1 MKAKYKDKLV
11 EIIELKSTSFVDL
24 LQKQSETV
32 PLFSVDYICAVNK
45 EYQIYRYVDVKANRV
60 KYALE
65 YVIDYNT
72 AYAIICDTKIDF
84 KDLVKWFERDI
95 WARSECSGACRR
107 SIRDDAGD
115 RRCGN
120 IRTGA
125 DTGISAG

>member
-1 MKAKYKDKLV
+1 MKAKYKDRLV

-45 EYQIYRYVDVKANRV
+45 EYQIKKKKKKIANRV

-65 YVIDYNT
+65 YIIDYNT

-84 KDLVKWFERDI
+84 EDLVKWFEREI
-95 WARSECSGACRR
+95 LKIGE
-107 SIRDDAGD
+107 
-115 RRCGN
+115 
-120 IRTGA
+120 
-125 DTGISAG
+125 

>member
-72 AYAIICDTKIDF
+72 A
-84 KDLVKWFERDI
+84 WFYVHQVLL
-95 WARSECSGACRR
+95 RR
-107 SIRDDAGD
+107 NLHIELFY
-115 RRCGN
+115 N
-120 IRTGA
+120 L
-125 DTGISAG
+125 

>member
-24 LQKQSETV
+24 LQQQSKTV
-32 PLFSVDYICAVNK
+32 PLFTIDYILASNK

-65 YVIDYNT
+65 YIIDYNA

-84 KDLVKWFERDI
+84 ENLVKWFER
-95 WARSECSGACRR
+95 E
-107 SIRDDAGD
+107 IRA
-115 RRCGN
+115 
-120 IRTGA
+120 IYF
-125 DTGISAG
+125 

>member
-24 LQKQSETV
+24 LQKQSKTV

-45 EYQIYRYVDVKANRV
+45 EYQIDRYVDIKANKV

-72 AYAIICDTKIDF
+72 AYAIICNNKIDF
-84 KDLVKWFERDI
+84 DDLVKWFEREI
-95 WARSECSGACRR
+95 LKIGE
-107 SIRDDAGD
+107 
-115 RRCGN
+115 
-120 IRTGA
+120 
-125 DTGISAG
+125 